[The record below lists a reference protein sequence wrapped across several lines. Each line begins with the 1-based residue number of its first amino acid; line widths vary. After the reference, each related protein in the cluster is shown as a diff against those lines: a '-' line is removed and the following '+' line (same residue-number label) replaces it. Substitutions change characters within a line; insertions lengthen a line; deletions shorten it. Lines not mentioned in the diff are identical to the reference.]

1 MSDGRSRGTEPMDE
15 RSLATIDDSEG
26 GPHEIPDS
34 GLCMGT
40 DGTLADRVLR
50 LNDGHVEWRHG

>member
-1 MSDGRSRGTEPMDE
+1 MDE

-34 GLCMGT
+34 RVCMST